1 MTMIVKQYDTVLLK
15 NGQIVTIV
23 EVLNNESLIVDD
35 GGSPED

>member
-1 MTMIVKQYDTVLLK
+1 MIVKQYDTVLLK